1 MDTNSSPEVQVQ
13 RKSRLS
19 FHLYFFLFALLP
31 RLVNLMEYDLISVVF
46 ASIHFVSPSIP
57 PPPHPTRHKT
67 APKEGVK
74 RAHNSSQVYLVSKP
88 FILNFFFPKNQ
99 KSIQWKVIKILPSD
113 SGDYLDENFFLEM
126 MMHIALVHL
135 LD

>member
-1 MDTNSSPEVQVQ
+1 
-13 RKSRLS
+13 
-19 FHLYFFLFALLP
+19 
-31 RLVNLMEYDLISVVF
+31 MEYDLISVVF
-46 ASIHFVSPSIP
+46 ASIHFDSPSIP
-57 PPPHPTRHKT
+57 PPPPLPTRHKT

-113 SGDYLDENFFLEM
+113 SDDYLEEIFFFEM